1 MAKVL
6 LLAVFLLSGSFPAR
20 AQDSST
26 VSSTTSTA
34 ALERQVAENKE
45 ETGRL
50 KNQVD
55 RPSSMME
62 TLLSRVDIL
71 SAELSEEKVRS
82 AQLEQNL
89 TQELQE
95 LESRLQTQISR
106 TESTIETPAATT
118 APPADCSAFKASGQT
133 TSGVYTLGSVV
144 QAYCDMDTAGG
155 GWTVIQRRQDGS
167 VPFNRTWE
175 EYKQGFGN
183 KDGEYWLGNENIHL
197 LTNKRNYW
205 LRLDIQDWDDR
216 KAFAEYS
223 TFRVSGESDGY
234 RLYISGFSG
243 NAGDSLDN
251 NGGRFSTLDRDN
263 DVSSV
268 HCSQQYG
275 QGGWWFRSCGNSYL
289 NGPYLGNCGN
299 SCPLSRGV
307 MWYGWR
313 GASYSLKSVSMKIR
327 EETDRIKVDRLSSMV
342 GTLQSKQSD
351 LTSRVDSLAG
361 RLQSVL
367 PADNS
372 AFKALQSKQSD
383 LTSMVGAL
391 QSDQSDLTSRV
402 DSLAD
407 RLKSAFRADCSA
419 FKASGQTTSGVYTLG
434 SPLFGVQAYC
444 HMDTAGGGWTVIQR
458 RQDGSVPFNRT
469 WEEYKHGFG
478 DINGEYWLGN
488 ENIHLLTSQKNFT
501 LRIDFQD
508 WEGKRA
514 FAEYST
520 FRVSGESDQYRVHV
534 AGYSGNTRDSMAN
547 NNGQRFSTM
556 DRDNDAHSVHCSQRY
571 GQGGWWFESCSHSNL
586 NGRYLGN
593 CGSSCPSAQGVMW
606 FDWGGW
612 SYSLKSVSM
621 KIRPS

>member
-1 MAKVL
+1 MANVL
-6 LLAVFLLSGSFPAR
+6 LLAVFLLSGSFPAG
-20 AQDSST
+20 AQDSSD
-26 VSSTTSTA
+26 VISTTSTV
-34 ALERQVAENKE
+34 ALEQQLAESNE

-55 RPSSMME
+55 RLSSMME

-82 AQLEQNL
+82 AQLEHNL

-95 LESRLQTQISR
+95 LESRLQTQSSR
-106 TESTIETPAATT
+106 TESTTEAPVATT
-118 APPADCSAFKASGQT
+118 PPADCAAFKASGQT
-133 TSGVYTLGSVV
+133 TSGVYTLGSGV

-183 KDGEYWLGNENIHL
+183 KNGDYWLGNENIHL
-197 LTNKRNYW
+197 LTNKRSYW
-205 LRLDIQDWDDR
+205 LRIDFQDWHDR

-223 TFRVSGESDGY
+223 TFRVSGELDGY

-243 NAGDSLDN
+243 NARDSMDN
-251 NGGRFSTLDRDN
+251 NGGRFSTLDSDN
-263 DVSSV
+263 DVSSI

-351 LTSRVDSLAG
+351 LTSRVDNLAG
-361 RLQSVL
+361 RLQSIL
-367 PADNS
+367 PADCTGYEG
-372 AFKALQSKQSD
+372 F
-383 LTSMVGAL
+383 
-391 QSDQSDLTSRV
+391 
-402 DSLAD
+402 
-407 RLKSAFRADCSA
+407 
-419 FKASGQTTSGVYTLG
+419 GQTTSGVYTLG
-434 SPLFGVQAYC
+434 SGVEAYC
-444 HMDTAGGGWTVIQR
+444 DMDTAGGGWTVIQR

-469 WEEYKHGFG
+469 WEEYKQGFG
-478 DINGEYWLGN
+478 DKNGEYWLGN
-488 ENIHLLTSQKNFT
+488 ENIHLLTSLKNFT
-501 LRIDFQD
+501 LRIDLED
-508 WEGKRA
+508 WEGNQK

-520 FRVSGESDQYRVHV
+520 FRVSGESDQYRLDIG
-534 AGYSGNTRDSMAN
+534 GYSGSAGDCMTHGLNS
-547 NNGQRFSTM
+547 NNGQKFSTV
-556 DRDNDAHSVHCSQRY
+556 DRDNDNVRGVHCSQEY
-571 GQGGWWFESCSHSNL
+571 GGQGGWWFGSCGYSVL

-593 CGSSCPSAQGVMW
+593 CQGSCSDSQGVMW
-606 FDWGGW
+606 FDWRGFR
-612 SYSLKSVSM
+612 YSLMKSVSM